1 MATIEKYQIS
11 SGATLYAVRDRQPNT
26 KQTWKR
32 GFRRKRDAQA
42 LANTVETAKL
52 KGEYI
57 AHKPGRVTV
66 GTLGPPW
73 LTRVAGHM

>member
-1 MATIEKYQIS
+1 
-11 SGATLYAVRDRQPNT
+11 
-26 KQTWKR
+26 
-32 GFRRKRDAQA
+32 
-42 LANTVETAKL
+42 VETAKL